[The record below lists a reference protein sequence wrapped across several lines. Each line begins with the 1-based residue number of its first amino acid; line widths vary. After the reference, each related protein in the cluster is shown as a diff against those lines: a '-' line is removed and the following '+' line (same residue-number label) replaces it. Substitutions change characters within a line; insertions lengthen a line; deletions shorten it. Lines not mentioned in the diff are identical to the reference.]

1 MLRRFFL
8 IGVLLLSA
16 LVDVPANIHAGALT
30 VNGLLTVLITV
41 WVAVLL
47 LARPKLAWRGFMRVW
62 PFSCLLFYSVL
73 QCLWHPPSLQGYQ
86 NICLQLI
93 FIGCIVLVLGDER
106 NQLRIDYLVSLL
118 LRASAFAAFAYGISI
133 LYDGLGTES
142 FIGGRTFALYALL
155 AVGLLLGR
163 WAHGSRVDFS
173 LALGLIVLIALSLSR
188 TALAVGVLLF
198 PVARLRSLSLRE
210 LRRIAIIGGI
220 AACGLYGLVV
230 SVDALR
236 LRFLGDSSIADYVSG
251 DASVDSSGRF
261 AAWVLTLSSFS
272 ESPWLG
278 KGPGTANDLNGEA
291 SADRHTATEVELAHP
306 LNEYLRFLHDEGVL
320 GLSLFLA
327 GWVQVVAVCRKAYRQ
342 SVDSSSPMGS
352 FYHGMFVVLVAV
364 LLTMLTDNTATY
376 VFMMAPLGILIGT
389 VLRTQKQLGLETS
402 AGRSTVSGVVRLTSP
417 AVLSPGSQT

>member
-8 IGVLLLSA
+8 IGVFLLSA
-16 LVDVPANIHAGALT
+16 LVDVPANIHAGTLT
-30 VNGLLTVLITV
+30 VNGLLTVLIAI
-41 WVAVLL
+41 WVAALL
-47 LARPKLAWRGFMRVW
+47 SVRPKLAWRGFMRVW

-73 QCLWHPPSLQGYQ
+73 QCLWHPLSLQGYQ
-86 NICLQLI
+86 NICLQWI
-93 FIGCIVLVLGDER
+93 FVGCIVLVSADES
-106 NQLRIDYLVSLL
+106 NQLGIDQLVRLL

-133 LYDGLGTES
+133 LFDGLGTES
-142 FIGGRTFALYALL
+142 FIGGRSFALYALL
-155 AVGLLLGR
+155 ALGLLLGR
-163 WAHGSRVDFS
+163 WAHGSRVDLW
-173 LALGLIVLIALSLSR
+173 LAAGLIVLIGLSLSR
-188 TALAVGVLLF
+188 TALVVGVLLF
-198 PVARLRSLSLRE
+198 PVARVRSLSFSE
-210 LRRIAIIGGI
+210 LRRITIIGGI

-236 LRFLGDSSIADYVSG
+236 LRFLGDSSIADYLSG

-261 AAWVLTLSSFS
+261 AAWALTLSSFS

-278 KGPGTANDLNGEA
+278 KGPGTANDLNGQP

-320 GLSLFLA
+320 GLALFLA
-327 GWVQVVAVCRKAYRQ
+327 GWLKLVAVCRKTYRQ
-342 SVDSSSPMGS
+342 SVEASSPACS
-352 FYHGMFVVLVAV
+352 FYHGMLVVLAAV
-364 LLTMLTDNTATY
+364 LLTMLTDNTASY

-402 AGRSTVSGVVRLTSP
+402 VGRRRVSGAVRLTSP